1 VPPQAVRFEILGP
14 LAIHRGDQ
22 VVRLG
27 SPQQRK
33 VLAVLLISD
42 RLVTADELVD
52 ALWGE
57 KPPPTAAG
65 TLQTHISRLRM
76 ALGGGP
82 ALLPHDAGGYHLEVG
97 ADPVDARRFRGLVEE
112 GSAADDVGDDRRARE
127 LLAEALSLWR
137 GPALQ
142 DFRYEP
148 FAQTEIASLEG
159 LRITALEKRIGL
171 DLALGGDAQ
180 LCSELETLIEE
191 YPLREELHGLLIVAL
206 YRSGRQAEALA
217 VYRRLHETLVHELG
231 VEPTPKLRA
240 LERDVLDQ
248 SPTLMPPAAATAAT
262 TPALQVPSGAL
273 HSWMQ
278 SLDVPALDAKKSCEL
293 LLARGAGLRRS
304 GNELGARNTYAAAV
318 RLATASGSPEQ
329 LADAALG
336 LAGPPEDTVLG
347 EELDE
352 ALLERAIR
360 ALPERRPVLAML
372 RARLAV
378 ALIDR
383 GEVDRGNEMA
393 DNAIAFAR
401 SADSRAALAYALRA
415 RHRTWFD
422 PHALQPRLALGSE
435 LIELGLQLG
444 DPEVLAWGHRWHA
457 TDLLETGDLTA
468 FASELDELEALAGQ
482 LHDAFHWWG
491 VILRRAGVAFAREP
505 PPKAE
510 PLVMEA
516 LGLAAQIQSPYTL
529 ATSMLAFW
537 VLRWHQGRLDA
548 LREAI
553 LAVESASPPYAF
565 LVPYLHKEL
574 GDKVEA
580 ANSYQRLATDDFT
593 DLLGRDPS
601 RVSRLFALTA
611 LTDLAWYVR
620 DRDRAR
626 TLHDLLSPLAGQW
639 AVINP
644 GITPIA
650 PIDHPLGQLQALMED
665 RDHSAAHFETALDQ
679 CNKGGAPTLAVR
691 TQVAYAEMLRELGGQ
706 ADRDRARQLLASA
719 REAADEL
726 GLAGVVRHI
735 DAEPAQTRT

>member
-1 VPPQAVRFEILGP
+1 LRVVPPKAVRFEILGP
-14 LAIHRGDQ
+14 LAIHGGDQ
-22 VVRLG
+22 VVRLR

-33 VLAVLLISD
+33 VLAVLLTSD
-42 RLVTADELVD
+42 RSVTADELVD

-57 KPPPTAAG
+57 RPPPTAAG

-82 ALLPHDAGGYHLEVG
+82 ALLPHDAGRYHLEVG
-97 ADPVDARRFRGLVEE
+97 ADQVDARRFRGLVEE
-112 GSAADDVGDDRRARE
+112 GSAAGAEDDRRAGE
-127 LLAEALSLWR
+127 LLAEALSLWK

-171 DLALGGDAQ
+171 DLALGWDAQ
-180 LCSELETLIEE
+180 LCGELETLIEE
-191 YPLREELHGLLIVAL
+191 YPLREEFHGLLMVAL
-206 YRSGRQAEALA
+206 YRSGRQAEALG
-217 VYRRLHETLVHELG
+217 VYRRLRETLVDELG

-240 LERDVLDQ
+240 LERDVLDH
-248 SPTLMPPAAATAAT
+248 SPTLMPPGASTAAT
-262 TPALQVPSGAL
+262 GPLRVPSSGAL
-273 HSWMQ
+273 HTWMQ
-278 SLDVPALDAKKSCEL
+278 SLEVPALDPKTGCEL

-304 GNELGARNTYAAAV
+304 GNELDARRTYAAAV
-318 RLATASGSPEQ
+318 RLASANGSPEQ
-329 LADAALG
+329 VADAALG
-336 LAGPPEDTVLG
+336 LAGPPEDSVQAETV
-347 EELDE
+347 DE

-360 ALPERRPVLAML
+360 ALPEHQPVVAML

-383 GEVDRGNEMA
+383 GEVDRGSEMA
-393 DNAIAFAR
+393 DNAISFAR
-401 SADSRAALAYALRA
+401 SVGSMPALAYALRA

-435 LIELGLQLG
+435 LIELGRQLG

-457 TDLLETGDLTA
+457 TDVLETGDLTA

-491 VILRRAGVAFAREP
+491 VIIRRAGVAFAQGP
-505 PPKAE
+505 PAKAE

-548 LREAI
+548 LRETI
-553 LAVESASPPYAF
+553 LDVEAASPAYAF
-565 LVPYLHKEL
+565 LVPYLYKEL
-574 GDKVEA
+574 GDKVETA
-580 ANSYQRLATDDFT
+580 DSYQRLAADDFA
-593 DLLGRDPS
+593 DLLGRDPTG
-601 RVSRLFALTA
+601 VSRLFALTA
-611 LTDLAWYVR
+611 LTDLAWYLR
-620 DRDRAR
+620 DRDRAS
-626 TLHDLLSPLAGQW
+626 TLHDLLSPLIGQW

-650 PIDHPLGQLQALMED
+650 PIHHLLGQLEALMED
-665 RDHSAAHFETALDQ
+665 QRRSAAHFETALDQ
-679 CNKGGAPTLAVR
+679 CNESGAPTLAVR
-691 TQVAYAEMLRELGGQ
+691 TQIAYGEMLRELGGQ

-726 GLAGVVRHI
+726 GLAGVVRYI
-735 DAEPAQTRT
+735 DAE